1 MDALQAKS
9 RGRFSDAELDDDVRM
24 KLIQEVHK
32 RPCLWQLT
40 DIDYMNREKK
50 NQAKAEVV
58 EAFGNKFAEEYLFRT
73 WKNLQDSWRRIYKKQ
88 HSRKSAGVEVED
100 DYPPWPFYK
109 AMKFM
114 ETAGGRRRD
123 GTKYTQ
129 LGLPPEEREAR
140 LKAGT
145 SESAPKRRVP
155 NKRPLR
161 RFKLD
166 PETIVTASEEA
177 EFCRPQETYVSE
189 QYVDP
194 TRYDEFSHI
203 GHQVSVI
210 LREMNR
216 VNQVFTCRRVCE
228 LQHWIYQ
235 QKEAMLT
242 GREAVDEV
250 PESGT

>member
-1 MDALQAKS
+1 M
-9 RGRFSDAELDDDVRM
+9 
-24 KLIQEVHK
+24 
-32 RPCLWQLT
+32 
-40 DIDYMNREKK
+40 
-50 NQAKAEVV
+50 
-58 EAFGNKFAEEYLFRT
+58 
-73 WKNLQDSWRRIYKKQ
+73 
-88 HSRKSAGVEVED
+88 
-100 DYPPWPFYK
+100 
-109 AMKFM
+109 
-114 ETAGGRRRD
+114 
-123 GTKYTQ
+123 
-129 LGLPPEEREAR
+129 
-140 LKAGT
+140 
-145 SESAPKRRVP
+145 
-155 NKRPLR
+155 
-161 RFKLD
+161 
-166 PETIVTASEEA
+166 TASEEA

-203 GHQVSVI
+203 GSFLAVRRSRASFSVLGHQVSVI